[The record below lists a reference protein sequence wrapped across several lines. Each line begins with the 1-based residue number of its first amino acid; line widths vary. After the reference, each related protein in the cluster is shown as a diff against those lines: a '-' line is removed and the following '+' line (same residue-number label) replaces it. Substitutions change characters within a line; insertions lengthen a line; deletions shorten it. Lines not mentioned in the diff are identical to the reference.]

1 MRYILSVIIVFLLS
15 SVGAF
20 AQNWDEIRFSGK
32 YYYGEGR
39 ADTYD
44 EAKNMAL
51 SELSNSIAVNVQSNF
66 THLTDYAN
74 KNGDIENH
82 QEHVQNFVKTYS
94 QAVLRDVKS
103 IPDNDGKAPFYLRY
117 YIESSAL
124 QKMYDNRIKKA
135 KEYIRLASGYLE
147 RRKLD
152 MALRDYYWA
161 YMLVQS
167 VQNPN
172 EVEDDAGNLLAVT
185 IPNKINEI
193 LDDVKVTFDKRLSGD
208 DADYVDFYFT
218 YNGKPVTSLEF
229 SYNNGMDIS
238 TGSEV
243 EDGYGTARVKKS
255 HSGKVYHLYLEYEYK
270 HMVTEDPELMAVMNL
285 FSEIR
290 MSSSGKTVKA
300 ENSGSV
306 KTEEAAIVNEHHL
319 QPMASQLVKKSEC
332 YKETMDAVLKA
343 IAERRYSD
351 VSNLEYFTFDGLE
364 VFERLISYGSGHVVG
379 VPKIEY
385 FNGVDSSVV
394 ARGLNMA
401 FSFKKGKE
409 KTFAE
414 NVIFYFDNEG
424 KIDNISFGLGIDT
437 TNDILTRKA
446 SAWSDE
452 ARETLLEFLENYKTS
467 YALKRLNYIK
477 SVFSDSALIITGKVL
492 KVKSD
497 VNPAGEKNISIGGQ
511 QKIEYSRV
519 TKAQYIE
526 RLKRVFA
533 NNEFINIKFSDV
545 VVRKITKFT
554 DRDVFAIQ
562 LAQEYNSSLY
572 SDKGYLLLLVDI
584 TNKEEPVI
592 EIRTWQPNEINI
604 DNVFHE
610 GMFY

>member
-1 MRYILSVIIVFLLS
+1 
-15 SVGAF
+15 
-20 AQNWDEIRFSGK
+20 
-32 YYYGEGR
+32 
-39 ADTYD
+39 
-44 EAKNMAL
+44 
-51 SELSNSIAVNVQSNF
+51 
-66 THLTDYAN
+66 
-74 KNGDIENH
+74 
-82 QEHVQNFVKTYS
+82 
-94 QAVLRDVKS
+94 
-103 IPDNDGKAPFYLRY
+103 
-117 YIESSAL
+117 
-124 QKMYDNRIKKA
+124 
-135 KEYIRLASGYLE
+135 
-147 RRKLD
+147 